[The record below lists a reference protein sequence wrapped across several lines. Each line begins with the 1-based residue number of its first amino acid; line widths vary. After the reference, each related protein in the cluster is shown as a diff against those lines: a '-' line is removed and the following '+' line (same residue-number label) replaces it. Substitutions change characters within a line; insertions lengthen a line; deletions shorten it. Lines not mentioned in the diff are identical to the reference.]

1 MVLNMISTGAM
12 VKTGKVYENLMVNL
26 RPTNAK
32 LRRRMVDIAGVGEE
46 AALAAL
52 EANGFVIRDA
62 VAALEKDRPPQ

>member
-1 MVLNMISTGAM
+1 MVGI
-12 VKTGKVYENLMVNL
+12 V
-26 RPTNAK
+26 R
-32 LRRRMVDIAGVGEE
+32 DIAGVGEE